1 MDSDIQ
7 TSLGGGDGGESIF
20 MQLAA
25 EAGGDITLL
34 LIDLEGEGRHFVM
47 SVDEIEAW

>member
-7 TSLGGGDGGESIF
+7 TSLGSGDGGEPIF

-25 EAGGDITLL
+25 EVGGDVALL
-34 LIDLEGEGRHFVM
+34 LIDLECEGRHFVM
-47 SVDEIEAW
+47 SVNEIETW